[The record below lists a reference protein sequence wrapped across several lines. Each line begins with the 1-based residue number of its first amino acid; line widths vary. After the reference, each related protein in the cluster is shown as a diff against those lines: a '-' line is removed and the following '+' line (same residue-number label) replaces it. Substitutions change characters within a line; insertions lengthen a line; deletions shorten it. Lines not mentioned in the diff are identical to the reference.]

1 MEGNSQKNKRGS
13 VAITV
18 IMLMTGLL
26 ILITAYIHASKTL
39 AVRGCTREMGL
50 MWCESVLGEYDLNLQ
65 RRYGIFGFYGTVDE
79 IGEKIDRYAMCSFR
93 GKKYVDYKGAA
104 VQLFDYSLESPLN
117 VRKQVVAMGK
127 YVAAGDL
134 VKPIPEIR
142 AWKDG
147 SSCVRG
153 GEEIWTELPSE
164 GSSGGLSVA
173 ALKAALE
180 GLSDPGEVVKEGTDR
195 YFENRYILRYFS
207 HEGEKNDLGNTY
219 LDGEVEYILC
229 GKHTDEENRKG
240 VRARITAIRF
250 AANMVYILKDP
261 KMNGETMAV
270 AEVITPG
277 PAAVVTQKALQS
289 AWALAESNNDY
300 KLLMNGK
307 KVPMVKTQH
316 SWAIDLESITGGK
329 VKEEENPKFK
339 SKVPYVDPGNTAGQ
353 EYRDYL
359 ELLCYLM
366 DSDVKILRL
375 MDLIQINMR
384 CFYYGNF
391 RLKDYNGGLRCVLR
405 VNDEEQEIA
414 KVYQGKP

>member
-1 MEGNSQKNKRGS
+1 
-13 VAITV
+13 
-18 IMLMTGLL
+18 
-26 ILITAYIHASKTL
+26 
-39 AVRGCTREMGL
+39 
-50 MWCESVLGEYDLNLQ
+50 
-65 RRYGIFGFYGTVDE
+65 
-79 IGEKIDRYAMCSFR
+79 
-93 GKKYVDYKGAA
+93 
-104 VQLFDYSLESPLN
+104 
-117 VRKQVVAMGK
+117 
-127 YVAAGDL
+127 
-134 VKPIPEIR
+134 
-142 AWKDG
+142 
-147 SSCVRG
+147 
-153 GEEIWTELPSE
+153 
-164 GSSGGLSVA
+164 
-173 ALKAALE
+173 
-180 GLSDPGEVVKEGTDR
+180 
-195 YFENRYILRYFS
+195 
-207 HEGEKNDLGNTY
+207 
-219 LDGEVEYILC
+219 
-229 GKHTDEENRKG
+229 
-240 VRARITAIRF
+240 
-250 AANMVYILKDP
+250 
-261 KMNGETMAV
+261 MAV
-270 AEVITPG
+270 AAVITPG

-384 CFYYGNF
+384 CFYYGDF